1 MLRQLRKPRRQE
13 PPDAQHLQA
22 ARHDVISERMLSLS
36 PRSAFQTTPPVF
48 LHTAQRRP
56 RPEHTRLG
64 PLAVA
69 LAARHRSHK
78 ALTARAS
85 TL

>member
-36 PRSAFQTTPPVF
+36 PRQAPQMAAHLCTAGAYPHTKSSLFAPSTHLPRAGKGFLPV
-48 LHTAQRRP
+48 
-56 RPEHTRLG
+56 RLCSYMVF
-64 PLAVA
+64 A
-69 LAARHRSHK
+69 
-78 ALTARAS
+78 
-85 TL
+85 